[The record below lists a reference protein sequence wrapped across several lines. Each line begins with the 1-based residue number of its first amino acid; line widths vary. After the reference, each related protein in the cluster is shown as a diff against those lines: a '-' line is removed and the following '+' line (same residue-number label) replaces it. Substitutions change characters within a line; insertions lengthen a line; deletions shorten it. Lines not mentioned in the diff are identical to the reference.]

1 MNFIFSR
8 RKKSSSKSK
17 DFLETGILNLIIGM
31 ATPIA
36 FATPV
41 CALAF
46 SGKAW
51 ADKNLLIGEITARK
65 AAVSGCVGGG
75 VSALLACPSERVKV
89 ILQNNPKVK
98 SKSWYES
105 KY

>member
-1 MNFIFSR
+1 
-8 RKKSSSKSK
+8 
-17 DFLETGILNLIIGM
+17 M

-98 SKSWYES
+98 SKSEYEP
-105 KY
+105 KYQKQFQIPYMHFEKYGLQVA